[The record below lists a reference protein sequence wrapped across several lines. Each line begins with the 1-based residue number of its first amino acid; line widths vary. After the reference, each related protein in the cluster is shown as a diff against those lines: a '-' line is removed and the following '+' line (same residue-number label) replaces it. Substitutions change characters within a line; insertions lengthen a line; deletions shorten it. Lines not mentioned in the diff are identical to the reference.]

1 MELSWLFSN
10 HSAIICLATET
21 ADVACNLAGLPSP
34 FQSNSPDSNAFAARV
49 KLLGLLDEFHDLLT
63 EPALLG
69 SPELRNPSMSMLPL
83 IRRGIFEAFPPQGT
97 TVQVLAYQLNLNQNI
112 VCRLLAHAATY
123 HISFQSGPDFF
134 NHTADSP
141 VLTKN
146 EGMHTAGASKT
157 APTPH
162 LPSFLHNPYRVTTF
176 TKSMTYH
183 THLSGYPP
191 NYLVNNFPWRLNES
205 KTTIIGIGGGTD
217 HIARA
222 LVSHSP
228 NIKCIVQDRAEVI
241 AQAEATLPP
250 DLRERPVHG
259 ADVYLL
265 RYALIPVLRAGAM
278 VVINERRGVNER
290 FEMVRVSRPERSYLA
305 AIWIIWKG

>member
-1 MELSWLFSN
+1 MD
-10 HSAIICLATET
+10 HSALICLATET
-21 ADVACNLAGLPSP
+21 ADVACNLAVELPQRGLPESSFEHGLPSP
-34 FQSNSPDSNAFAARV
+34 FQSDSPDSGAFAARV
-49 KLLGLLDEFHDLLT
+49 KLLGLLDEFHNLLT
-63 EPALLG
+63 EPVLLS
-69 SPELRNPSMSMLPL
+69 SPEL
-83 IRRGIFEAFPPQGT
+83 GT

-146 EGMHTAGASKT
+146 EAAGASKT
-157 APTPH
+157 PPTPH
-162 LPSFLHNPYRVTTF
+162 LPSSLHNPYSVTSF

-183 THLSGYPP
+183 THLSGYSP
-191 NYLVNNFPWRLNES
+191 NYLVNNFPWPLNES

-265 RYALIPVLRAGAM
+265 RYALILALKAGAK